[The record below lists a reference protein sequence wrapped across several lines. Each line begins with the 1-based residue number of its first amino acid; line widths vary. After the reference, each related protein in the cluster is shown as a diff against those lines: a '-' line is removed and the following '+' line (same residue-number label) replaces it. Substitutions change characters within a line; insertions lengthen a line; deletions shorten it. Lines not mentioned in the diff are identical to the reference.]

1 MNSSSGEAF
10 IEARP
15 FGVSFCDADVFRFG
29 AFYE

>member
-15 FGVSFCDADVFRFG
+15 FGVFCDADVFRFG
-29 AFYE
+29 AFNK